1 MDLTAEE
8 KERIKIQKLKE
19 IEEKTI
25 LLMKSMEILH
35 ELINTQEKAIHGISE
50 EIEHSVSKVKQGVE
64 EVEDANEY
72 SYIHYYLYTV
82 FTMIGGGV
90 LYWLM

>member
-8 KERIKIQKLKE
+8 KERIKTQQLKE

-50 EIEHSVSKVKQGVE
+50 EIEHSVSKVKHGVE

-72 SYIHYYLYTV
+72 SYIHYYLYSAVTV
-82 FTMIGGGV
+82 IGGIA

>member
-1 MDLTAEE
+1 MDLTSEE
-8 KERIKIQKLKE
+8 KEGIKIQKLKE

-35 ELINTQEKAIHGISE
+35 DLVNHQERTVHEISE
-50 EIEHSVSKVKQGVE
+50 EIEHSASEINQGVE
-64 EVEDANEY
+64 DVEGAHEY
-72 SYIHYYLYTV
+72 SYIHYYLYTAV
-82 FTMIGGGV
+82 TVIGGAT